1 MFNLRKNHGSNET
14 FTLWVAPY
22 RLLLLETIFGVI
34 LQGISYRLSYLDY
47 YLSLPLSE
55 MIPMFILPVLLIIS
69 IYLVLLAYGFI
80 VTIKRLHD
88 MNTSGWYSIF
98 TIIPFVWLIFL
109 FIPGTSGPNRFGD
122 DPKTIK

>member
-1 MFNLRKNHGSNET
+1 MGRMRRLHYGLHRIG
-14 FTLWVAPY
+14 
-22 RLLLLETIFGVI
+22 LLLLETIFGVI

-80 VTIKRLHD
+80 VAIKRLHD

>member
-1 MFNLRKNHGSNET
+1 MGRMRRLHYGLHRIG
-14 FTLWVAPY
+14 
-22 RLLLLETIFGVI
+22 LLLLETIFGVI
-34 LQGISYRLSYLDY
+34 LQCISYRLSYLDY